1 MEASPLGCQ
10 QELGGMGH
18 ESRSYKCWRNLGR
31 PLCRVGILKRRY
43 KYCVYMQ
50 ASGKKMC
57 LRAYAGDFQTRKCVR
72 KIKSWSI

>member
-31 PLCRVGILKRRY
+31 HLCRVGILKRR
-43 KYCVYMQ
+43 
-50 ASGKKMC
+50 
-57 LRAYAGDFQTRKCVR
+57 
-72 KIKSWSI
+72 